1 MGKFL
6 KILFSIILKICVFL
20 TITGGVLFAVYY
32 WDLDKKVLGWLQT
45 MVKTGSLIQK
55 KKNNLNESP
64 V

>member
-45 MVKTGSLIQK
+45 MVNRIFDTK
-55 KKNNLNESP
+55 KEKQPE
-64 V
+64 

>member
-45 MVKTGSLIQK
+45 MVNKIFDTK
-55 KKNNLNESP
+55 KEKQPE
-64 V
+64 

>member
-6 KILFSIILKICVFL
+6 KVFFSIILKICVFL

-45 MVKTGSLIQK
+45 IINRIFDTK
-55 KKNNLNESP
+55 KEEQP
-64 V
+64 E